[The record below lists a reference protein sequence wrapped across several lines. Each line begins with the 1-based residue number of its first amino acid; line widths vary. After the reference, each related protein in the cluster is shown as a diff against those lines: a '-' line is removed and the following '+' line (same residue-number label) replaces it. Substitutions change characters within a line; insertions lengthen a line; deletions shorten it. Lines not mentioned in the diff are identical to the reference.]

1 MLTSPFQPIII
12 YIEIFLFSL
21 GKRNMFDNSELKK
34 KIGSVPD
41 YIEEDTYCKDGTMRM
56 NGKTCVQL
64 VARAVLPTR
73 FGTFVIAGFYDRSNK
88 KEHTALIKG
97 NVNGTERCPV
107 RIHSE
112 CHTGD
117 IFFSLKCDCRE
128 QLEASLHYISSK
140 PYGLFIYLRQEGR
153 GIGLLNKIKAYHLQ
167 ELGLDTVEANEY
179 LGLPEDARDYTAAA
193 AIIEMLKVRSVSLL
207 TNNPDKLQGLR
218 DEGINVVE
226 RIPLVIEPNSYNRA
240 YLKTKKEKMGHL
252 Y

>member
-1 MLTSPFQPIII
+1 
-12 YIEIFLFSL
+12 
-21 GKRNMFDNSELKK
+21 MFDNGRFKK
-34 KIGSVPD
+34 KLRFAPD
-41 YIEEDTYCKDGTMRM
+41 FIEGDKYCKGGTMRK

-64 VARAVLPTR
+64 VARAQLPTR
-73 FGTFVIAGFYDRSNK
+73 FGNFILGGFYDRSSK

-97 NVNGTERCPV
+97 DVKDTEHCPV

-117 IFFSLKCDCRE
+117 VFFSLKCDCRE
-128 QLEASLHYISSK
+128 QLEASLKYISTK

-179 LGLPEDARDYTAAA
+179 LGLPEDARSYTAAA
-193 AIIEMLKVRSVSLL
+193 AIIDLLEIKSVSLL
-207 TNNPDKLQGLR
+207 TNNPDKLRGLQ

-226 RIPLVIEPNSYNRA
+226 RIPLIIEPNSYNRA